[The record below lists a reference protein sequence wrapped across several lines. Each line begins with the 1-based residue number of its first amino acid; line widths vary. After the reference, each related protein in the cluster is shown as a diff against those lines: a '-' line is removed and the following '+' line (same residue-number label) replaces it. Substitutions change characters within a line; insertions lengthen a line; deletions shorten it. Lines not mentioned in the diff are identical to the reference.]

1 MHLLLALAQAA
12 PVPGPALHVGD
23 SAYSFSLPA
32 INEDAAMKA
41 VARPHVALSDY
52 TGIMPGFPASRLVVE
67 FVQKK
72 GSEGTLAAME
82 RLNKKYSKD
91 GVRFVAIVAG
101 GGEIATLSGWVEA
114 QRLSFPVLND
124 EHGIVV
130 SRYGIPSYP
139 MTFVM
144 DTTGDV
150 QAIGVAN
157 AELETSLDAIL
168 AAP

>member
-1 MHLLLALAQAA
+1 MHLLVALALAA

-23 SAYSFSLPA
+23 AAYAFSLPA

-52 TGIMPGFPASRLVVE
+52 TGVMPGFPATHLVVE

-82 RLNKKYSKD
+82 RLSKKYSKD
-91 GVRFVAIVAG
+91 GVRFVAIMSG
-101 GGEIATLSGWVEA
+101 GGEIASLSGWVEA

-124 EHGIVV
+124 QHGIVV

-139 MTFVM
+139 MTFVI
-144 DTTGDV
+144 DTTGDIS
-150 QAIGVAN
+150 AIGIAN
-157 AELETSLDAIL
+157 SDLEASLDAVL
-168 AAP
+168 AP